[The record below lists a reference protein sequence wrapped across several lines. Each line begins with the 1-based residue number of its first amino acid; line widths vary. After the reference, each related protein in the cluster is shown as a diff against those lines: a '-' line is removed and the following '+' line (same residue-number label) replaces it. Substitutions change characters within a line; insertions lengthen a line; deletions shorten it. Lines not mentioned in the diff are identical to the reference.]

1 MTPNTLHA
9 RTAIVTKNLE
19 SELYELFLC
28 FLRSLPQSK
37 LQVPPSAPPPHREHA
52 TFEHTVQESLR
63 VRLHRRPSTRADL
76 RSYANRILTLSNW
89 RNLDLRDISRADCK
103 YLLLTHFAKSAHI
116 YGKARAILHSFFA
129 YGFKQGWCDFNPVNG
144 TEPMQTVEEPVR
156 ILTMRQVRTLVRVLE
171 LDEFR
176 CMSAPIRLMLWCGV
190 RPGEVRRLRWKDID
204 YREGVVY
211 IDGSASKTGGA
222 RAVPLRGAAAAL
234 RKCRDM
240 APSQYIAPRNW
251 QRLWAALRLRA
262 DMPRWQRDALRHTF
276 ASYHLKHFH
285 NLHLLQEE
293 MGHRDASLLRT
304 RYLNLRNLSS
314 HSATAFFNMQ

>member
-1 MTPNTLHA
+1 MTPNTLHPRA
-9 RTAIVTKNLE
+9 GTVAKTVE
-19 SELYELFLC
+19 PELYELFLS
-28 FLRSLPQSK
+28 FLRSLSQSE
-37 LQVPPSAPPPHREHA
+37 LPAPPSASPGHKQHA
-52 TFEHTVQESLR
+52 TFEHAVQESLR

-76 RSYANRILTLSNW
+76 RSYANRILSLSNW

-103 YLLLTHFAKSAHI
+103 CLLLTHFAKSAHI

-129 YGFKQGWCDFNPVNG
+129 YGVKQGWCDFNPVNS

-156 ILTMRQVRTLVRVLE
+156 ILSMRQVRTLLRVLE

-276 ASYHLKHFH
+276 ASYHLKYFH

>member
-1 MTPNTLHA
+1 
-9 RTAIVTKNLE
+9 
-19 SELYELFLC
+19 
-28 FLRSLPQSK
+28 
-37 LQVPPSAPPPHREHA
+37 
-52 TFEHTVQESLR
+52 
-63 VRLHRRPSTRADL
+63 
-76 RSYANRILTLSNW
+76 
-89 RNLDLRDISRADCK
+89 
-103 YLLLTHFAKSAHI
+103 
-116 YGKARAILHSFFA
+116 
-129 YGFKQGWCDFNPVNG
+129 
-144 TEPMQTVEEPVR
+144 
-156 ILTMRQVRTLVRVLE
+156 MRQVRTLVRVLE

-293 MGHRDASLLRT
+293 MGHWDASLLRT